1 MNRTLKTLTFSA
13 LAVSAGAVAVAA
25 MIAFAGAN
33 PVAAASPESP
43 AQGFEAHRGWMTG
56 TKPMSGTMKMPR
68 LVMTETVVMSVAPG
82 SPAEAAGIQAG
93 DIIVKVDGQA
103 AGFMDLNKAVATKKP
118 GDKISLEVRDSDG
131 ANRTLEVTL
140 GEAPNRAGVAYLGV
154 MSMPGRGIG
163 VGRGMPGMGR
173 NMPRLPN
180 LGGRGGALQLPEGVD
195 KAVAVV
201 SVQAD
206 SPAAKAGLAGRDLI
220 VAVDGKAPESTQ
232 ALIDAIGAKKAGDS
246 VTVKVYRPST
256 KSTLELSVTLGEN
269 PQQAG
274 KAFMGVSLSSRMI
287 ERQQTPAT
295 TRTRA

>member
-13 LAVSAGAVAVAA
+13 VAALAGAGAFVA
-25 MIAFAGAN
+25 MIALSGAN
-33 PVAAASPESP
+33 PAAAASPQGP

-56 TKPMSGTMKMPR
+56 TKPMSGTLKMPR

-93 DIIVKVDGQA
+93 DIIANVDGQP
-103 AGFMDLNKAVATKKP
+103 AGFMELNKAVAAKKP
-118 GDKISLEVRDSDG
+118 GDKISLDVRDADG
-131 ANRTLEVTL
+131 AARTIEVTL
-140 GEAPNRAGVAYLGV
+140 GQAPNRSGVAYLGV

-163 VGRGMPGMGR
+163 VGRGLPGMGR
-173 NMPRLPN
+173 AMPRMPDF
-180 LGGRGGALQLPEGVD
+180 GGRGGALQLPDGVD

-220 VAVDGKAPESTQ
+220 VALDGKAPESTQ
-232 ALIDAIGAKKAGDS
+232 ALIDAIGAKKAGDK
-246 VTVKVYRPST
+246 VTVTVFRPST
-256 KSTLELSVTLGEN
+256 KSTLELSVTLGEH

-274 KAFMGVSLSSRMI
+274 KAFMGVSLNSRMI